1 MIELLPTR
9 PDLDPS
15 SIARYLVLEYI
26 PGTCSPWLGI
36 NKLEPGT
43 WLRLRSGSVELGRF
57 WSPPLPV
64 PDPSLDL
71 DDACRELRVRVRAAV
86 EARLESEVPVGVF
99 LSGGIDSS
107 VVVAEMVALGL
118 RPATYAVGFTQGPY
132 DETRW
137 AAMVAEALG
146 TDHHVLPLE
155 ANARA
160 MFDDLSW
167 AYDEPFADSSALA
180 TLAVAKAAKEHVTV
194 VFTGDGGDEL
204 FGGYDRYRA
213 METAIRVRS
222 ALGGLSGPAATS
234 ISWAARRIGVERIE
248 NLMPFIRDPWPAY
261 KAKRMQFPPVQAET
275 LLRPELLGADPWAAE
290 RWLDER
296 WDAGGGR
303 SGRLPGST
311 RRPIC
316 LMTCSPRWIGQR
328 WRGGGSAVPLPRS
341 PSVGMGFHLASRLVG
356 RSENRQ
362 EAGAPRLP
370 RSPSV
375 AHPFAVEERVQR
387 AAHRVASNEP
397 S

>member
-1 MIELLPTR
+1 MFWARVGAGIAFASTLDALIELLPTR

-15 SIARYLVLEYI
+15 SIARYLVLEYV
-26 PGTCSPWLGI
+26 PGSCSPWLGI
-36 NKLEPGT
+36 SKLEPGT
-43 WLRLRSGSVELGRF
+43 WLPPSIRGRWSSGRF
-57 WSPPLPV
+57 WSPPLPA

-71 DDACRELRVRVRAAV
+71 DDACQNSPREQFRAAV

-118 RPATYAVGFTQGPY
+118 RPATYAVGFAQGPY

-137 AAMVAEALG
+137 AAMVAEALR
-146 TDHHVLPLE
+146 TDHHVLLLE

-222 ALGGLSGPAATS
+222 ALGGL
-234 ISWAARRIGVERIE
+234 
-248 NLMPFIRDPWPAY
+248 
-261 KAKRMQFPPVQAET
+261 
-275 LLRPELLGADPWAAE
+275 
-290 RWLDER
+290 
-296 WDAGGGR
+296 
-303 SGRLPGST
+303 
-311 RRPIC
+311 
-316 LMTCSPRWIGQR
+316 
-328 WRGGGSAVPLPRS
+328 
-341 PSVGMGFHLASRLVG
+341 
-356 RSENRQ
+356 
-362 EAGAPRLP
+362 
-370 RSPSV
+370 
-375 AHPFAVEERVQR
+375 
-387 AAHRVASNEP
+387 
-397 S
+397 